1 MSTET
6 EKETLGFETEVQQ
19 LLHLMVHSL
28 YSNKE
33 IFLRELVSNASD
45 AADKL
50 RFEALKDDKLF
61 EDDPELNIRVEYNKD
76 QKTISVIDNGI
87 GMSRDEVIANLG
99 TIAKSGTRQFFE
111 QLTGDQSKD
120 SSLIGQFGVGF
131 YSSFIVAEKVE
142 VMTRRAGAARGEGVR
157 WSSQGEN
164 DYTIETVDRP
174 KRGTKVILYLRD
186 DAEEFLD
193 GFRLRSI
200 IKRYSD
206 HIGISVIMPAEG
218 EEKGDETVN
227 SAQALWTRNKK
238 DITDEEYNEFYK
250 HVGHDFEDPLA
261 RIHSRVEGKLEY
273 ISLLYIPTRA
283 QFDLWDRDS
292 RHGIKLYVRK
302 VFIMDDAEQLL
313 PPFLRF
319 VRGVV
324 DSNDLPLNISREILQ
339 QNKII
344 DSIRSGATKRI
355 LDLLSD
361 MTEKEPD
368 KYKTFWKEFGKV
380 LKEGVVDD
388 VSDKKE
394 ELARLFRFTSTHSE
408 SEEQSV
414 SLKDYIDRMRDG
426 QKDIYF
432 LTAENLTTAKNSP
445 HLEIF
450 NEKDIEVLLLTD
462 PIDEWVTSHLT
473 EFDGKQ
479 LKSVMKGDLNIDE
492 LEGSANDSDQEKKED
507 ESKLE
512 TELTKKIKDVLGEQ
526 VKDVRVTRRLTTS
539 PACLISDM
547 QDMGRHLQQIL
558 QASGQQLPEMKP
570 ILEINPTHPVVMMLE
585 DSLDDKKFEDWSH
598 ILFDQALLSEGGK
611 LEDPATFVKRLNAIF
626 MEMGEKQP

>member
-1 MSTET
+1 
-6 EKETLGFETEVQQ
+6 
-19 LLHLMVHSL
+19 
-28 YSNKE
+28 
-33 IFLRELVSNASD
+33 
-45 AADKL
+45 
-50 RFEALKDDKLF
+50 
-61 EDDPELNIRVEYNKD
+61 
-76 QKTISVIDNGI
+76 
-87 GMSRDEVIANLG
+87 
-99 TIAKSGTRQFFE
+99 
-111 QLTGDQSKD
+111 
-120 SSLIGQFGVGF
+120 
-131 YSSFIVAEKVE
+131 
-142 VMTRRAGAARGEGVR
+142 
-157 WSSQGEN
+157 
-164 DYTIETVDRP
+164 
-174 KRGTKVILYLRD
+174 
-186 DAEEFLD
+186 
-193 GFRLRSI
+193 
-200 IKRYSD
+200 
-206 HIGISVIMPAEG
+206 
-218 EEKGDETVN
+218 
-227 SAQALWTRNKK
+227 
-238 DITDEEYNEFYK
+238 
-250 HVGHDFEDPLA
+250 
-261 RIHSRVEGKLEY
+261 
-273 ISLLYIPTRA
+273 
-283 QFDLWDRDS
+283 
-292 RHGIKLYVRK
+292 
-302 VFIMDDAEQLL
+302 
-313 PPFLRF
+313 
-319 VRGVV
+319 
-324 DSNDLPLNISREILQ
+324 
-339 QNKII
+339 
-344 DSIRSGATKRI
+344 
-355 LDLLSD
+355 

-492 LEGSANDSDQEKKED
+492 LEGSADDSDQEKKED

-539 PACLISDM
+539 PACLVSDM

-570 ILEINPTHPVVMMLE
+570 ILEINPTHPLVMMLE